1 MTISEVLKVATVA
14 ADSVYEWMTD
24 EGYWPNTDED
34 IEAFNAEHKDIPIAM
49 SRDIAILKMNY
60 AFAKN

>member
-34 IEAFNAEHKDIPIAM
+34 ADFYCNEALRMVHKVMP
-49 SRDIAILKMNY
+49 
-60 AFAKN
+60 

>member
-34 IEAFNAEHKDIPIAM
+34 ADFYRNEALRMVHKVMPAALESIGIVHTEG
-49 SRDIAILKMNY
+49 
-60 AFAKN
+60 